1 MCSDPFTQSSHC
13 LLPLECALSES
24 SSGQPRLISTPFVI
38 IFQHISTRPD
48 LRRKYPCCRDANIT
62 FHSIL
67 IMSHLLPFQ
76 PNINTSCRENTVQC
90 AIGPTHVAILC
101 VHNQKTPHH
110 GHMHHVSGNLKL
122 TSLLDRFPAS
132 LKKRVGWRLALD
144 LVELQNTCK

>member
-24 SSGQPRLISTPFVI
+24 SSGQARLISTPFVI
-38 IFQHISTRPD
+38 LFQHISTWPD

-110 GHMHHVSGNLKL
+110 GHMHHVSGNPNV
-122 TSLLDRFPAS
+122 TSLPAS
-132 LKKRVGWRLALD
+132 LKKQVGW
-144 LVELQNTCK
+144 QCG